1 MNQLAQQ
8 ALARARMPVR
18 QPVATKPAT
27 RATKAPIYA
36 TSPTIYASP
45 APVHAPNPP
54 PCAPAADQYQQRM
67 GKQYALDIV
76 ESCGA
81 QVNTV
86 WGLNDLLARLEKSK
100 ANKPASFVRGLNT
113 IVDVLRTHLAELPA
127 ERLAL

>member
-1 MNQLAQQ
+1 MNLLAQQ
-8 ALARARMPVR
+8 ALARARTSVR
-18 QPVATKPAT
+18 QPVAKPAT
-27 RATKAPIYA
+27 RVTKTPVYA
-36 TSPTIYASP
+36 TSPTIYATP
-45 APVHAPNPP
+45 APVYAPIPAP
-54 PCAPAADQYQQRM
+54 GAPATDQYHQRM

-113 IVDVLRTHLAELPA
+113 IVDVLRAHMAELPA
-127 ERLAL
+127 ERPTL